1 MSSAARPLTNTE
13 RTVALEP
20 IQLRLLE
27 RIARR
32 LTSILELDPLLT
44 EIVGDIATTLGYS
57 RSAVLLLD
65 ESTNEVVVVA
75 ARGWHV
81 SRMSGRFRVGQEGM
95 VGKAAALGRTI
106 YAPDVTKEPSY
117 IPCESSSRSEVD
129 IPLRSHGKV
138 IGVFDAQHPEPNAF
152 SDSTIQLLESVASYI
167 AIAIENARSFQRE
180 RAEKEKVQRELHA
193 ARVVQKSLRP
203 SLKPPCRG
211 FEIAGTCDACG
222 AVAGDWYDF
231 FHLPDGRT
239 AVALADVSGKGA
251 SAALLMASTRSV
263 LRMVAAEHEQPAAVL
278 QHVNAVLVEDF
289 PDERFVTMVYG
300 VLDPEK
306 KTFTFANAGHFA
318 PIVCNASG
326 PGTVVD
332 SDNGLPLGIFNQEF
346 KETTVAMPAGTVLLL
361 FSDGVTE
368 TVGENGEE
376 FGLGRLCR
384 SVTGDASVEK
394 ILGDLKTFR
403 GTAAASDDVSLVVVK
418 SVSG

>member
-32 LTSILELDPLLT
+32 LTSILELDHLLT

-117 IPCESSSRSEVD
+117 IPCESSRSEVD
-129 IPLRSHGKV
+129 IPLKSHGKV

-211 FEIAGTCDACG
+211 FEIEGTCDACG

-239 AVALADVSGKGA
+239 AVALADVSGKG
-251 SAALLMASTRSV
+251 V
-263 LRMVAAEHEQPAAVL
+263 GGVA
-278 QHVNAVLVEDF
+278 
-289 PDERFVTMVYG
+289 
-300 VLDPEK
+300 
-306 KTFTFANAGHFA
+306 
-318 PIVCNASG
+318 
-326 PGTVVD
+326 
-332 SDNGLPLGIFNQEF
+332 
-346 KETTVAMPAGTVLLL
+346 
-361 FSDGVTE
+361 DGVNTKR
-368 TVGENGEE
+368 VADG
-376 FGLGRLCR
+376 GR
-384 SVTGDASVEK
+384 
-394 ILGDLKTFR
+394 
-403 GTAAASDDVSLVVVK
+403 
-418 SVSG
+418 